1 MCALARSGRH
11 ARTAAPGLRA
21 LDSLRNGVCASRGRD
36 DRHREAPGAFREAL
50 SRSGCARPG
59 AAPSRRLHNGQI
71 TLHPPPHA
79 ARTSARSRQPLCS
92 CLHAVMMA
100 WALLHPPQPQRPAM
114 LQPLIGLGYTGLD
127 IPPASGGT
135 LPASTSGHQ
144 DMTSQASTDILLE
157 MLLLPISPTFS
168 IFCRAQAAMCSAFM
182 ITGYLP

>member
-1 MCALARSGRH
+1 MGILYILCVRSRGLGDTPGPRPRDCAPWTALGTGSALREGAMTGIVKPREPSARPSPAVGARGPALPRRGACTTARSS
-11 ARTAAPGLRA
+11 P
-21 LDSLRNGVCASRGRD
+21 
-36 DRHREAPGAFREAL
+36 
-50 SRSGCARPG
+50 
-59 AAPSRRLHNGQI
+59 

-168 IFCRAQAAMCSAFM
+168 IFCRAQAAM
-182 ITGYLP
+182 LL